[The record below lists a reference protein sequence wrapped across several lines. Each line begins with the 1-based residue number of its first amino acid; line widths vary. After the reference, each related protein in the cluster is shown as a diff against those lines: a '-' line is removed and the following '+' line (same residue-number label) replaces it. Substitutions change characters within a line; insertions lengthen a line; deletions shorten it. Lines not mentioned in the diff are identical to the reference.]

1 MPAVASMAGGSGFG
15 RAAVVI
21 AGSDPAIISGNATT
35 TMNTT
40 GFTQITGLAGVDDNA
55 ANIPTNASFNFNFFG
70 TNYGL
75 ANANGIY
82 WSTNNALGFGTA
94 DATITWVANT
104 GRGVL
109 LGNMD
114 RRCSSFWYSPM
125 TTSGTSQITTLLASF
140 QNYFN
145 TGSANEG
152 QMQIRLIR
160 SSTRQYIEVRVYKG
174 RGTANGGAISTAGA
188 WNLTNG
194 TTFQGTFGSTFNTA
208 FPADNTS
215 FVLSSDLNGNS
226 WTFSAAS
233 YVGI

>member
-35 TMNTT
+35 TMSTT
-40 GFTQITGLAGVDDNA
+40 GFTEITSLATRDDFA

-82 WSTNNALGFGTA
+82 WSSNNALGFGTSN
-94 DATITWVANT
+94 ATITWAANT
-104 GRGVL
+104 GVGVL

-114 RRCSSFWYSPM
+114 RRCSTFWYSPM

-160 SSTRQYIEVRVYKG
+160 SSTKQYIEVRVYKG
-174 RGTANGGAISTAGA
+174 SGGANSGAISTVGA
-188 WNLTNG
+188 WNITNG
-194 TTFQGTFGSTFNTA
+194 TAFQGTFGSTFSTT

-215 FVLSSDLNGNS
+215 FVLSSDLNGNT
-226 WTFSAAS
+226 WTFSPTS